1 MLKEIFPTKLVIENL
16 SEDDVL
22 TLTTKFAENGDKDW
36 ELVLSDHKIITDKV
50 EKWLT
55 GKYEIIEGW
64 VRSGYSSFDIHCD
77 NHYGNQLV
85 CVVQL
90 YGEEEVGGDLVL
102 YDPSWRNPQWVSDT
116 KQQDANTMTV
126 PFKIGQVII
135 FPSDVWHRV
144 TPYSG
149 KISRITLNLMIK
161 RIS

>member
-22 TLTTKFAENGDKDW
+22 TLTAKFAENGDKDW